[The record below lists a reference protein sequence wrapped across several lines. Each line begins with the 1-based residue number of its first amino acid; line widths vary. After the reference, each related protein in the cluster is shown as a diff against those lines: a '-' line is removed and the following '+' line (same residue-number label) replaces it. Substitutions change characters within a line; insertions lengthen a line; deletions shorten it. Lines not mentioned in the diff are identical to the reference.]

1 MNRQM
6 TGRSDSINHGIRAAG
21 SQATSAMREADAI
34 QARRQRFMFGALAV
48 LALMLFATTTVLAA
62 GTETTTS
69 SSTSYTVSNP
79 TKAMRKAT
87 ALINAEDYRAA
98 LVHLETE
105 VAANPKNADAWNLTG
120 FAARKLGDYGRSE
133 TAYDTALTINP
144 KHAGALEYKGELYL
158 TLGNLE
164 GAQTMLARLK
174 DICAFNCNEVKA
186 LNKAINLYKQ
196 AN

>member
-1 MNRQM
+1 MMSRQTIELSETINNR
-6 TGRSDSINHGIRAAG
+6 TWVARSRT
-21 SQATSAMREADAI
+21 TSAVREADAI
-34 QARRQRFMFGALAV
+34 LVYMRRLTFGALAV
-48 LALMLFATTTVLAA
+48 LALILFATSKVLAA
-62 GTETTTS
+62 GTETTAGS
-69 SSTSYTVSNP
+69 SSYTVSNP

-87 ALINAEDYRAA
+87 ALINTKNYNAA
-98 LVHLETE
+98 LVHLEAE

-174 DICAFNCNEVKA
+174 DICAFNCNEVKM
-186 LNKAINLYKQ
+186 LNKAVTLKLS
-196 AN
+196 

>member
-1 MNRQM
+1 M
-6 TGRSDSINHGIRAAG
+6 TKWSDIINEIMTAAG
-21 SQATSAMREADAI
+21 TRATDAMCEADGFL
-34 QARRQRFMFGALAV
+34 ARMRRLMFGALA
-48 LALMLFATTTVLAA
+48 LLPLMLFATTNVLAA
-62 GTETTTS
+62 GTDTTTS
-69 SSTSYTVSNP
+69 STSYKVSNP

-87 ALINAEDYRAA
+87 ALINKENYSAA

-105 VAANPKNADAWNLTG
+105 VASNPKNADAWNLTG

-186 LNKAINLYKQ
+186 LNKAINLYKK

>member
-1 MNRQM
+1 MIRQM
-6 TGRSDSINHGIRAAG
+6 AEWAG
-21 SQATSAMREADAI
+21 SNNHRIRDRRLQTKTAVREGDTIEDRMR
-34 QARRQRFMFGALAV
+34 RLLFGALAV
-48 LALMLFATTTVLAA
+48 MALMMFAMTTVFAA

-69 SSTSYTVSNP
+69 SSYTVSNS

-98 LVHLETE
+98 LVHLEAE

-120 FAARKLGDYGRSE
+120 FVARKLGDYGRSE

-186 LNKAINLYKQ
+186 LNKAINLYKK

>member
-1 MNRQM
+1 MRRQM
-6 TGRSDSINHGIRAAG
+6 TEWSDGPNNRRQAARP
-21 SQATSAMREADAI
+21 QATSAVRAADAL
-34 QARRQRFMFGALAV
+34 QARMWRLMFAAFAALA
-48 LALMLFATTTVLAA
+48 LTLFATTTLWAA
-62 GTETTTS
+62 GTETTS
-69 SSTSYTVSNP
+69 SNTTSYTVSNP

-98 LVHLETE
+98 LVHLEAE

-174 DICAFNCNEVKA
+174 DICSFNCSEAKT
-186 LNKAINLYKQ
+186 LKKAINLYKQ

>member
-1 MNRQM
+1 
-6 TGRSDSINHGIRAAG
+6 
-21 SQATSAMREADAI
+21 MREADAI
-34 QARRQRFMFGALAV
+34 QARMQRLMFGALAV

-69 SSTSYTVSNP
+69 SSSYTVSNP

>member
-1 MNRQM
+1 MSKQT
-6 TGRSDSINHGIRAAG
+6 TGRSDSINQRMTAAV
-21 SQATSAMREADAI
+21 SPATSAMREADGI
-34 QARRQRFMFGALAV
+34 QARMRRLLFGALGV
-48 LALMLFATTTVLAA
+48 LTLMLFATTTVLAA
-62 GTETTTS
+62 GTETTS
-69 SSTSYTVSNP
+69 SSTSYKVSNP

-105 VAANPKNADAWNLTG
+105 LAANPKNADAWNLTG
-120 FAARKLGDYGRSE
+120 FAARNLGDYSRSE
-133 TAYDTALTINP
+133 TAYDKALTINP
-144 KHAGALEYKGELYL
+144 KHIGALEYKGELYL

>member
-6 TGRSDSINHGIRAAG
+6 TGQSDSINHGITAAG

-34 QARRQRFMFGALAV
+34 QTRMRRLMFGALVV
-48 LALMLFATTTVLAA
+48 LALMPFATTTVLAA

-69 SSTSYTVSNP
+69 TTTYTVSNP

-174 DICAFNCNEVKA
+174 DICAFNCNEVKV

>member
-1 MNRQM
+1 MSRQM
-6 TGRSDSINHGIRAAG
+6 KEWSDSINDRMTIAG
-21 SQATSAMREADAI
+21 TNAISAMCDVDGI
-34 QARRQRFMFGALAV
+34 QARMQRLMSGAIAV
-48 LALMLFATTTVLAA
+48 LVLMLFATTTVLAA
-62 GTETTTS
+62 GTETTT

-120 FAARKLGDYGRSE
+120 FAARKLGDYDRSE

>member
-1 MNRQM
+1 MSKQT
-6 TGRSDSINHGIRAAG
+6 TGRSDSINQRMTAAV
-21 SQATSAMREADAI
+21 SQATSAMREADGI
-34 QARRQRFMFGALAV
+34 QARMRRLLFGALGV
-48 LALMLFATTTVLAA
+48 LTLMLFATTTVLAA
-62 GTETTTS
+62 GTETTS
-69 SSTSYTVSNP
+69 SSTSYKVSNP

-87 ALINAEDYRAA
+87 ALINAKDYRAA
-98 LVHLETE
+98 MVHLETE
-105 VAANPKNADAWNLTG
+105 VASNPKNADAWNLTG

-186 LNKAINLYKQ
+186 LNKAINLYKKT
-196 AN
+196 N

>member
-1 MNRQM
+1 MSKQITGSLDTINHRM
-6 TGRSDSINHGIRAAG
+6 TGAV
-21 SQATSAMREADAI
+21 SQVSSAMPEADGI
-34 QARRQRFMFGALAV
+34 QERMWRLLFGALAV
-48 LALMLFATTTVLAA
+48 LALILFTTTTVLAA

-69 SSTSYTVSNP
+69 STSYKVSNP

-87 ALINAEDYRAA
+87 ALINAKDYPAA
-98 LVHLETE
+98 LVHLEKE
-105 VAANPKNADAWNLTG
+105 VAGNPNNADAWNLTG

-186 LNKAINLYKQ
+186 LNKAINLYKL

>member
-1 MNRQM
+1 
-6 TGRSDSINHGIRAAG
+6 
-21 SQATSAMREADAI
+21 MREADAI
-34 QARRQRFMFGALAV
+34 QARMQRLMFGALAV

-105 VAANPKNADAWNLTG
+105 KSRLQKEKKLENL
-120 FAARKLGDYGRSE
+120 S
-133 TAYDTALTINP
+133 
-144 KHAGALEYKGELYL
+144 
-158 TLGNLE
+158 
-164 GAQTMLARLK
+164 
-174 DICAFNCNEVKA
+174 
-186 LNKAINLYKQ
+186 
-196 AN
+196 